1 MLTLTLDDIS
11 TSGQGMQRQECVLAT
26 KSGDLFCSDSRG
38 GYNIVK
44 PDGLSRFIKAI
55 GVPDDFMPNGIA
67 LLPDRDVLA
76 ANLANSSGVW
86 CIKPDG
92 QASLFLDEADGVPL
106 PPVNFV
112 GLDLKGRIWISVSTC
127 VLPRH
132 PAFKRGTGDGFV
144 AVYEQGVARIVA
156 ERIAF
161 TNEAIVDPTGE
172 WLYVNETTGQST
184 ARYAIRADASLGPR
198 ETVAD
203 YPPGTFPDG
212 FTFDAHGGILIVSV
226 ASNRIIHVD
235 KHGKQSIVME
245 DADTDEV
252 ERLNAA
258 FERGE
263 AVREMIEIGGNAR
276 FVISPVSDLEGQ
288 TCNLSTWVDSP
299 MTGFLHFSRRL
310 RVHRPFIGIFDTW
323 ATC

>member
-1 MLTLTLDDIS
+1 MFTLTLDDIS
-11 TSGQGMQRQECVLAT
+11 TIGQCMQRPECVLAT

-44 PDGLSRFIKAI
+44 PDGQSRFIKAI
-55 GVPDDFMPNGIA
+55 GAPDNFMPNGIA
-67 LLPDRDVLA
+67 LMPNRDVLA
-76 ANLANSSGVW
+76 ANLADSSGEW
-86 CIKPDG
+86 RIKPDG
-92 QASLFLDEADGVPL
+92 QASLFLDQADGVPL

-112 GLDLKGRIWISVSTC
+112 GLDTKGRIWISVSTC
-127 VLPRH
+127 AVPRH
-132 PAFKRGTGDGFV
+132 PAFKKGPGDGFV
-144 AVYEQGVARIVA
+144 AVYDQGVARIVTDG
-156 ERIAF
+156 IAF

-212 FTFDAHGGILIVSV
+212 FTFDADGGILIVSV

-235 KHGKQSIVME
+235 KHGNQSIVIE
-245 DADTDEV
+245 DADTDAV

-258 FERGE
+258 FEQGE
-263 AVREMIEIGGNAR
+263 AVREMIEIGSKRKLRNIASIGFGGR
-276 FVISPVSDLEGQ
+276 DLQ
-288 TCNLSTWVDSP
+288 TVYMGSLSHD
-299 MTGFLHFSRRL
+299 
-310 RVHRPFIGIFDTW
+310 GIFAFRSPIKGAPLIHW
-323 ATC
+323 GF